1 MRTPAR
7 LAALLLPLVLLS
19 AAHAKDE
26 RLVLLGVS
34 YGKNLVA
41 ICEMDGTVLWK
52 HDTAGPKRGHTGHHD
67 IHLLDSGN
75 VLFHDTWT
83 RTQEITLGKKVV
95 WEYESARENGNQGK
109 RIDVH
114 AFKRFPDGSTMIA
127 ESGVGRFL
135 HVDKEGKKIRE
146 VPMGEGGRKNT
157 RLVRVLDNGH
167 YLSCAESPGV
177 VTEYNQS
184 GKMVW
189 EYKVGSRV
197 YGAIRL
203 RNGNTLIASGNGKSI
218 LEVNPE
224 KEVVWEIRNKVPDTE
239 IGLGWM
245 TCLQELSNGNY
256 VIGNCHAGDK
266 NPQIFEITRDKKVV
280 WQFDE
285 WDLVGNGLACWQILE
300 GEEAS
305 MVRKKLAAL
314 KK

>member
-7 LAALLLPLVLLS
+7 LAALLLPLILLS

-109 RIDVH
+109 RVDVH

-135 HVDKEGKKIRE
+135 HVDKDGKKIRE
-146 VPMGEGGRKNT
+146 VPMGEGGRRNT

-184 GKMVW
+184 GKVVW

-203 RNGNTLIASGNGKSI
+203 KNGNTLIASGNGKSI

-224 KEVVWEIRNKVPDTE
+224 KEIVWEIKGKVPDTE

-266 NPQIFEITRDKKVV
+266 NPQIFEITRDKKVT

-300 GEEAS
+300 GEEAR
-305 MVRKKLAAL
+305 MVRGKLKEL
-314 KK
+314 K

>member
-1 MRTPAR
+1 MTNLAR
-7 LAALLLPLVLLS
+7 LTALVLPLVIFCS
-19 AAHAKDE
+19 AHAKDE

-41 ICEMDGTVLWK
+41 VCEMDGTVLWK

-67 IHLLDSGN
+67 IHLLASGN
-75 VLFHDTWT
+75 ILFHDTWT
-83 RTQEITLGKKVV
+83 KTQEITLTKKVV
-95 WEYESARENGNQGK
+95 WEYESARENGNEGK
-109 RIDVH
+109 RVDVH

-135 HVDKEGKKIRE
+135 HVDKDGKKTKEI
-146 VPMGEGGRKNT
+146 PMGEGGRKNT

-177 VTEYNQS
+177 VTEYDQD
-184 GKMVW
+184 GKVVW

-203 RNGNTLIASGNGKSI
+203 RNGNTLVASGNGKSI

-224 KEVVWEIRNKVPDTE
+224 KKVVWEIRNKVPDTE

-266 NPQIFEITRDKKVV
+266 NPQIFEITRDKKVA

-300 GEEAS
+300 GEQAK
-305 MVRKKLAAL
+305 MVRAKLAAL

>member
-109 RIDVH
+109 RVDVH

-135 HVDKEGKKIRE
+135 HVDKDGKKIRE
-146 VPMGEGGRKNT
+146 VPMGEGGRRNT

-177 VTEYNQS
+177 VTEYDQS

-197 YGAIRL
+197 Y
-203 RNGNTLIASGNGKSI
+203 
-218 LEVNPE
+218 
-224 KEVVWEIRNKVPDTE
+224 
-239 IGLGWM
+239 
-245 TCLQELSNGNY
+245 
-256 VIGNCHAGDK
+256 
-266 NPQIFEITRDKKVV
+266 
-280 WQFDE
+280 
-285 WDLVGNGLACWQILE
+285 
-300 GEEAS
+300 
-305 MVRKKLAAL
+305 
-314 KK
+314 